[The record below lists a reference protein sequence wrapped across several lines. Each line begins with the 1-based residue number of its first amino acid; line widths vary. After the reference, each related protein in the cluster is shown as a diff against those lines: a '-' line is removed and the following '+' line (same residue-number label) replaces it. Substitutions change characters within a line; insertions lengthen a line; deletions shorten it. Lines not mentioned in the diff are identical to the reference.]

1 MRFSWK
7 PWGVSPMR
15 DLSGTGQVYRFT
27 LSQLLK
33 SRANRV
39 TLIIMV
45 LLAAVSMPLTALLGG
60 ETPETSDTAGLTS
73 VRVDNRT
80 DLVLDFSGDAYWA
93 DTDFSAD
100 AGEPDA
106 VVTITGDETGYQV
119 AVNGGETADAGEL
132 SQLAE
137 TARQAV
143 RDACLQAAGLSSR
156 QLEALTA
163 STGEEDSHEE
173 GFWVQYGYSI
183 LAMILCLMSASYVI
197 RAVVEEKD
205 SRLVELLL
213 VSVKPMAL
221 LAGKIL
227 AVMAFTFGWLLA
239 MLAGLGVSCGL
250 TAGLMGPGVLQK
262 QLSGLLAA
270 VPRVQED
277 LWQAAGVLLVLLVS
291 NLVIFILHGIK
302 PRTHRGGSVLSLL
315 SSLVKYV
322 AGIIIVCQ
330 SLSLLGVNVGTII
343 ASVGVLALVVGFSA
357 ESLIADVVIG
367 AFMLLENQYNV
378 GDIVEVN
385 GFRGVVTK
393 IGIRTTSITDGG
405 GNVKIINNSE
415 MKNILNRSDNNS
427 WSVSDISI
435 PYETDLEKLEAQL
448 PALLEEIFRA
458 RGDVML
464 DTPQYL
470 GVQTLD
476 ASGIVLRFWVK
487 VAEKNIYAGA
497 RALNR
502 ELLLGFRRLGVE
514 CPFPQMDVHMK

>member
-1 MRFSWK
+1 
-7 PWGVSPMR
+7 MR

-60 ETPETSDTAGLTS
+60 ETPETSDTAGLAS

-119 AVNGGETADAGEL
+119 AVNGSESAHAGEL

-143 RDACLQAAGLSSR
+143 RDACLRAAGLSPR

-250 TAGLMGPGVLQK
+250 TAGLMGSGVLQK

-291 NLVIFILHGIK
+291 LGLGYLTMSLI
-302 PRTHRGGSVLSLL
+302 GG
-315 SSLVKYV
+315 V
-322 AGIIIVCQ
+322 AGACCSGMEEAGEATGPVM
-330 SLSLLGVNVGTII
+330 LLTMPGYL
-343 ASVGVLALVVGFSA
+343 ASFVVGAVPSGPVAVFST
-357 ESLIADVVIG
+357 LCPVV
-367 AFMLLENQYNV
+367 
-378 GDIVEVN
+378 
-385 GFRGVVTK
+385 
-393 IGIRTTSITDGG
+393 SIFCAPVQFAG
-405 GNVKIINNSE
+405 GNVSFW
-415 MKNILNRSDNNS
+415 LVLAS
-427 WSVSDISI
+427 WAIQAAVIWG
-435 PYETDLEKLEAQL
+435 
-448 PALLEEIFRA
+448 LL
-458 RGDVML
+458 
-464 DTPQYL
+464 
-470 GVQTLD
+470 TL
-476 ASGIVLRFWVK
+476 ASRV
-487 VAEKNIYAGA
+487 YAGLIVH
-497 RALNR
+497 RGSRVKLR
-502 ELLLGFRRLGVE
+502 ELMSMAKGGAVR
-514 CPFPQMDVHMK
+514 

>member
-1 MRFSWK
+1 
-7 PWGVSPMR
+7 MR

-60 ETPETSDTAGLTS
+60 ETPETSDTAGLAS

-93 DTDFSAD
+93 DTNFSAD

-106 VVTITGDETGYQV
+106 VVTVTGDETGYQV
-119 AVNGGETADAGEL
+119 AVVGSESADAGEL

-143 RDACLQAAGLSSR
+143 RDACLRAAGLSSR

-250 TAGLMGPGVLQK
+250 TAGLLGPGVLQK

-291 NLVIFILHGIK
+291 LGLGYLTMSLI
-302 PRTHRGGSVLSLL
+302 GG
-315 SSLVKYV
+315 V
-322 AGIIIVCQ
+322 AGACYSGMEEAGEATGPVM
-330 SLSLLGVNVGTII
+330 LLTMAGYL
-343 ASVGVLALVVGFSA
+343 ASCVVGAVPSGPVAVFST
-357 ESLIADVVIG
+357 LCP
-367 AFMLLENQYNV
+367 
-378 GDIVEVN
+378 IV
-385 GFRGVVTK
+385 
-393 IGIRTTSITDGG
+393 SIFCAPVQFAG
-405 GNVKIINNSE
+405 GNVSIW
-415 MKNILNRSDNNS
+415 LVLAS
-427 WSVSDISI
+427 WVIQAAVI
-435 PYETDLEKLEAQL
+435 WG
-448 PALLEEIFRA
+448 LL
-458 RGDVML
+458 
-464 DTPQYL
+464 
-470 GVQTLD
+470 TL
-476 ASGIVLRFWVK
+476 ASRV
-487 VAEKNIYAGA
+487 YAGLIVH
-497 RALNR
+497 RGSRVKLR
-502 ELLLGFRRLGVE
+502 ELMSMAKGGAVR
-514 CPFPQMDVHMK
+514 

>member
-1 MRFSWK
+1 
-7 PWGVSPMR
+7 MR

-60 ETPETSDTAGLTS
+60 ETPETSDTAGLAS

-80 DLVLDFSGDAYWA
+80 DLALDFSGDAYWA

-100 AGEPDA
+100 AGEPNA

-119 AVNGGETADAGEL
+119 AVNGSETADAGEL

-163 STGEEDSHEE
+163 STGEEDSHED

-239 MLAGLGVSCGL
+239 MLAGFGVSCGL
-250 TAGLMGPGVLQK
+250 TAGLMGPGALQK

-291 NLVIFILHGIK
+291 LGLGYLTMSLI
-302 PRTHRGGSVLSLL
+302 GG
-315 SSLVKYV
+315 V
-322 AGIIIVCQ
+322 AGACCSGMEEAGEATGPVM
-330 SLSLLGVNVGTII
+330 LLTMAGYL
-343 ASVGVLALVVGFSA
+343 ASCVVGAVPSGPVAVFST
-357 ESLIADVVIG
+357 LCPVV
-367 AFMLLENQYNV
+367 
-378 GDIVEVN
+378 
-385 GFRGVVTK
+385 
-393 IGIRTTSITDGG
+393 SIFCAPVQFAG
-405 GNVKIINNSE
+405 GNVSIWL
-415 MKNILNRSDNNS
+415 MLAS
-427 WSVSDISI
+427 WVIQAAVI
-435 PYETDLEKLEAQL
+435 WG
-448 PALLEEIFRA
+448 LL
-458 RGDVML
+458 
-464 DTPQYL
+464 
-470 GVQTLD
+470 TL
-476 ASGIVLRFWVK
+476 ASRV
-487 VAEKNIYAGA
+487 YAGLIVH
-497 RALNR
+497 RGSRVKLR
-502 ELLLGFRRLGVE
+502 ELMSMAKEGAVR
-514 CPFPQMDVHMK
+514 

>member
-60 ETPETSDTAGLTS
+60 ETPETSDTAGLAS

-80 DLVLDFSGDAYWA
+80 DLALDFSGDAYWA
-93 DTDFSAD
+93 DTDFSAG

-119 AVNGGETADAGEL
+119 AVVGSESAHAGEL

-143 RDACLQAAGLSSR
+143 RNACLQAAGLSSR

-163 STGEEDSHEE
+163 STGEEDSHED

-239 MLAGLGVSCGL
+239 MLAGFGVSCGL

-277 LWQAAGVLLVLLVS
+277 LWQATGVLLVLLVS
-291 NLVIFILHGIK
+291 LGLGYLTMSLI
-302 PRTHRGGSVLSLL
+302 GG
-315 SSLVKYV
+315 V
-322 AGIIIVCQ
+322 AGACCSGMEEAGEATGPVM
-330 SLSLLGVNVGTII
+330 LLTMAGYL
-343 ASVGVLALVVGFSA
+343 ASFVVGAVPSGPVAVFST
-357 ESLIADVVIG
+357 LCPVV
-367 AFMLLENQYNV
+367 
-378 GDIVEVN
+378 
-385 GFRGVVTK
+385 
-393 IGIRTTSITDGG
+393 SIFCAPVQFAG
-405 GNVKIINNSE
+405 GNVSFW
-415 MKNILNRSDNNS
+415 LVLAS
-427 WSVSDISI
+427 WAIQAAVIWG
-435 PYETDLEKLEAQL
+435 
-448 PALLEEIFRA
+448 LL
-458 RGDVML
+458 
-464 DTPQYL
+464 
-470 GVQTLD
+470 TL
-476 ASGIVLRFWVK
+476 ASRV
-487 VAEKNIYAGA
+487 YAGLIVH
-497 RALNR
+497 RGSRVKLR
-502 ELLLGFRRLGVE
+502 ELMSMAKGGAVR
-514 CPFPQMDVHMK
+514 

>member
-1 MRFSWK
+1 
-7 PWGVSPMR
+7 MR

-60 ETPETSDTAGLTS
+60 ETPETSDTASLTS

-80 DLVLDFSGDAYWA
+80 DLALDFSGDAYWA

-106 VVTITGDETGYQV
+106 VVTVTGDETGYQV
-119 AVNGGETADAGEL
+119 AVNGSETADAGEL

-143 RDACLQAAGLSSR
+143 RDACLRAAGLSSR

-163 STGEEDSHEE
+163 STGEEDSHED

-291 NLVIFILHGIK
+291 LGLGYLTMSLI
-302 PRTHRGGSVLSLL
+302 GG
-315 SSLVKYV
+315 V
-322 AGIIIVCQ
+322 AGACCSGMEEAGEATGPVM
-330 SLSLLGVNVGTII
+330 LLTMAGYL
-343 ASVGVLALVVGFSA
+343 ASCVVGAVPSGPVAVFST
-357 ESLIADVVIG
+357 LCP
-367 AFMLLENQYNV
+367 
-378 GDIVEVN
+378 IV
-385 GFRGVVTK
+385 
-393 IGIRTTSITDGG
+393 SIFCAPVQFAG
-405 GNVKIINNSE
+405 GNVSIW
-415 MKNILNRSDNNS
+415 LVLAS
-427 WSVSDISI
+427 WVIQAAVI
-435 PYETDLEKLEAQL
+435 WG
-448 PALLEEIFRA
+448 LL
-458 RGDVML
+458 
-464 DTPQYL
+464 
-470 GVQTLD
+470 TL
-476 ASGIVLRFWVK
+476 ASRV
-487 VAEKNIYAGA
+487 YAGLIVH
-497 RALNR
+497 RGSRVKLR
-502 ELLLGFRRLGVE
+502 ELMSMAKGGAVR
-514 CPFPQMDVHMK
+514 

>member
-1 MRFSWK
+1 
-7 PWGVSPMR
+7 MR

-60 ETPETSDTAGLTS
+60 ETPETSDTAGLAS

-106 VVTITGDETGYQV
+106 VVTVTGDETGYQV
-119 AVNGGETADAGEL
+119 AVVGSESAHAGEL

-143 RDACLQAAGLSSR
+143 RDAGLQAAGLSSR

-183 LAMILCLMSASYVI
+183 LAMSLGLMSAAYVI

-250 TAGLMGPGVLQK
+250 TAGLMGSGVLQK

-291 NLVIFILHGIK
+291 LGLGYLTMSLI
-302 PRTHRGGSVLSLL
+302 GG
-315 SSLVKYV
+315 V
-322 AGIIIVCQ
+322 AGACCSGMEEAGEATGPVM
-330 SLSLLGVNVGTII
+330 LLTMAGYL
-343 ASVGVLALVVGFSA
+343 ASFVVGAVPSGPVAVFST
-357 ESLIADVVIG
+357 LCPVV
-367 AFMLLENQYNV
+367 
-378 GDIVEVN
+378 
-385 GFRGVVTK
+385 
-393 IGIRTTSITDGG
+393 SIFCAPVQFAG
-405 GNVKIINNSE
+405 GNVSFW
-415 MKNILNRSDNNS
+415 LVLAS
-427 WSVSDISI
+427 WAIQAAVIWG
-435 PYETDLEKLEAQL
+435 
-448 PALLEEIFRA
+448 LL
-458 RGDVML
+458 
-464 DTPQYL
+464 
-470 GVQTLD
+470 TL
-476 ASGIVLRFWVK
+476 ASRV
-487 VAEKNIYAGA
+487 YAGLIVH
-497 RALNR
+497 RGSRVKLR
-502 ELLLGFRRLGVE
+502 ELMSMAKGGAVR
-514 CPFPQMDVHMK
+514 

>member
-1 MRFSWK
+1 
-7 PWGVSPMR
+7 MR

-80 DLVLDFSGDAYWA
+80 DLILDFSGDAYWA

-106 VVTITGDETGYQV
+106 VVTVTGDETGYQV
-119 AVNGGETADAGEL
+119 AVVGSESAHAGEL

-163 STGEEDSHEE
+163 STGEEDSHED

-239 MLAGLGVSCGL
+239 MLAGFGVSCGL
-250 TAGLMGPGVLQK
+250 TAGLMGSGVLQK
-262 QLSGLLAA
+262 QLHQPGVTLPLLEVLKGVGRLTGLFSVPAMLEAAGLLLAGFLLYCSLSA
-270 VPRVQED
+270 IGGSMAGKAED
-277 LWQAAGVLLVLLVS
+277 LSSTNVLFSLVLVASFFCCMFAGGMDGMTSSARWLDYVPFTAILVTPSRVLL
-291 NLVIFILHGIK
+291 GQ
-302 PRTHRGGSVLSLL
+302 T
-315 SSLVKYV
+315 
-322 AGIIIVCQ
+322 
-330 SLSLLGVNVGTII
+330 SLLGGLV
-343 ASVGVLALVVGFSA
+343 SLALVVVCAGVLTA
-357 ESLIADVVIG
+357 LAGQVYRLMSL
-367 AFMLLENQYNV
+367 Y
-378 GDIVEVN
+378 
-385 GFRGVVTK
+385 K
-393 IGIRTTSITDGG
+393 
-405 GNVKIINNSE
+405 GN
-415 MKNILNRSDNNS
+415 
-427 WSVSDISI
+427 
-435 PYETDLEKLEAQL
+435 P
-448 PALLEEIFRA
+448 P
-458 RGDVML
+458 
-464 DTPQYL
+464 TPRR
-470 GVQTLD
+470 
-476 ASGIVLRFWVK
+476 VLRMLR
-487 VAEKNIYAGA
+487 EK
-497 RALNR
+497 
-502 ELLLGFRRLGVE
+502 
-514 CPFPQMDVHMK
+514 

>member
-80 DLVLDFSGDAYWA
+80 DLALDFSGDAYWA
-93 DTDFSAD
+93 DTDFSAG
-100 AGEPDA
+100 AGESDA

-119 AVNGGETADAGEL
+119 AVVGSETADAGEL

-183 LAMILCLMSASYVI
+183 LAMILCLMSASYVT

-239 MLAGLGVSCGL
+239 MLAGFGVSCGL
-250 TAGLMGPGVLQK
+250 TAGLMGSGVLQK

-291 NLVIFILHGIK
+291 LGLGYLTMSLI
-302 PRTHRGGSVLSLL
+302 GG
-315 SSLVKYV
+315 V
-322 AGIIIVCQ
+322 AGACCSGMEDAGEATGPVM
-330 SLSLLGVNVGTII
+330 LLTMAGYL
-343 ASVGVLALVVGFSA
+343 ASCVVGAVPSGPVAVFST
-357 ESLIADVVIG
+357 LCP
-367 AFMLLENQYNV
+367 
-378 GDIVEVN
+378 IV
-385 GFRGVVTK
+385 
-393 IGIRTTSITDGG
+393 SIFCAPVQFAG
-405 GNVKIINNSE
+405 GNVSFW
-415 MKNILNRSDNNS
+415 LVLAS
-427 WSVSDISI
+427 WAIQAAVIWG
-435 PYETDLEKLEAQL
+435 
-448 PALLEEIFRA
+448 LL
-458 RGDVML
+458 
-464 DTPQYL
+464 
-470 GVQTLD
+470 TL
-476 ASGIVLRFWVK
+476 ASRV
-487 VAEKNIYAGA
+487 YAGLIVH
-497 RALNR
+497 RGSRVKLR
-502 ELLLGFRRLGVE
+502 ELMSMAKGGAVR
-514 CPFPQMDVHMK
+514 

>member
-1 MRFSWK
+1 
-7 PWGVSPMR
+7 MR

-60 ETPETSDTAGLTS
+60 ETPETSDTAGLAS

-80 DLVLDFSGDAYWA
+80 DLALDFSGDAYWA
-93 DTDFSAD
+93 DTDFSAG

-119 AVNGGETADAGEL
+119 AVVGSESADAGEL

-143 RDACLQAAGLSSR
+143 RDACLRAAGLSSR

-163 STGEEDSHEE
+163 STGEEDSHED

-221 LAGKIL
+221 LTGKIL

-277 LWQAAGVLLVLLVS
+277 LWQVAGVLLVLLVS
-291 NLVIFILHGIK
+291 LGLGYLTMSLI
-302 PRTHRGGSVLSLL
+302 GG
-315 SSLVKYV
+315 V
-322 AGIIIVCQ
+322 AGACCSGMEEAGEATGPVM
-330 SLSLLGVNVGTII
+330 LLTMAGYL
-343 ASVGVLALVVGFSA
+343 ASCVVGAVPSGPVAVFST
-357 ESLIADVVIG
+357 LCPVV
-367 AFMLLENQYNV
+367 
-378 GDIVEVN
+378 
-385 GFRGVVTK
+385 
-393 IGIRTTSITDGG
+393 SIFCAPVQFAG
-405 GNVKIINNSE
+405 GNVSFW
-415 MKNILNRSDNNS
+415 LVLAS
-427 WSVSDISI
+427 WAIQAAVIWG
-435 PYETDLEKLEAQL
+435 
-448 PALLEEIFRA
+448 LL
-458 RGDVML
+458 
-464 DTPQYL
+464 
-470 GVQTLD
+470 TL
-476 ASGIVLRFWVK
+476 ASRV
-487 VAEKNIYAGA
+487 YAGLIVH
-497 RALNR
+497 RGSRVELR
-502 ELLLGFRRLGVE
+502 ELMSMAKGGAVR
-514 CPFPQMDVHMK
+514 

>member
-60 ETPETSDTAGLTS
+60 ETPETSDTAGLAS

-80 DLVLDFSGDAYWA
+80 DLALDFSGDAYWA

-106 VVTITGDETGYQV
+106 VVTVTGDETGYQV
-119 AVNGGETADAGEL
+119 AVVGSESTDAGEL

-143 RDACLQAAGLSSR
+143 RDACLRAAGLSSR

-250 TAGLMGPGVLQK
+250 TAGLLDPGVLQK

-291 NLVIFILHGIK
+291 LGLGYLTMSLI
-302 PRTHRGGSVLSLL
+302 GG
-315 SSLVKYV
+315 V
-322 AGIIIVCQ
+322 AGACCSGMEEAGEATGPVM
-330 SLSLLGVNVGTII
+330 LLTMAGYL
-343 ASVGVLALVVGFSA
+343 ASCVVGAVPSGPVAVFST
-357 ESLIADVVIG
+357 LCP
-367 AFMLLENQYNV
+367 
-378 GDIVEVN
+378 IV
-385 GFRGVVTK
+385 
-393 IGIRTTSITDGG
+393 SIFCAPVQFAG
-405 GNVKIINNSE
+405 GNVSIW
-415 MKNILNRSDNNS
+415 LVLAS
-427 WSVSDISI
+427 WVIQAAVI
-435 PYETDLEKLEAQL
+435 WG
-448 PALLEEIFRA
+448 LL
-458 RGDVML
+458 
-464 DTPQYL
+464 
-470 GVQTLD
+470 TL
-476 ASGIVLRFWVK
+476 ASRV
-487 VAEKNIYAGA
+487 YAGLIVH
-497 RALNR
+497 RGSRVKLR
-502 ELLLGFRRLGVE
+502 ELMSMAKGGAVR
-514 CPFPQMDVHMK
+514 

>member
-60 ETPETSDTAGLTS
+60 ETPETSDTAGLAS

-80 DLVLDFSGDAYWA
+80 DLALDFSGDAYWA

-119 AVNGGETADAGEL
+119 AVNGSETAHAGEL

-143 RDACLQAAGLSSR
+143 RDACLRAAGLSSR

-163 STGEEDSHEE
+163 STGEEDSHED

-239 MLAGLGVSCGL
+239 MLAGFGVSCGL

-291 NLVIFILHGIK
+291 LALGYLTMSLI
-302 PRTHRGGSVLSLL
+302 GG
-315 SSLVKYV
+315 V
-322 AGIIIVCQ
+322 AGACCSGMEEAGEATGPVM
-330 SLSLLGVNVGTII
+330 LLTMAGYL
-343 ASVGVLALVVGFSA
+343 ASCVVGAVPSGPVAVFFT
-357 ESLIADVVIG
+357 LCPVV
-367 AFMLLENQYNV
+367 
-378 GDIVEVN
+378 
-385 GFRGVVTK
+385 
-393 IGIRTTSITDGG
+393 SIFCAPVQFAG
-405 GNVKIINNSE
+405 GNVSFW
-415 MKNILNRSDNNS
+415 LVLAS
-427 WSVSDISI
+427 WAIQAAVIWG
-435 PYETDLEKLEAQL
+435 
-448 PALLEEIFRA
+448 LL
-458 RGDVML
+458 
-464 DTPQYL
+464 
-470 GVQTLD
+470 TL
-476 ASGIVLRFWVK
+476 ASRV
-487 VAEKNIYAGA
+487 YAGLIVH
-497 RALNR
+497 RGSRVKLR
-502 ELLLGFRRLGVE
+502 ELMSMAKGGAVR
-514 CPFPQMDVHMK
+514 

>member
-1 MRFSWK
+1 
-7 PWGVSPMR
+7 MR

-60 ETPETSDTAGLTS
+60 ETPETSDTAGLAS

-106 VVTITGDETGYQV
+106 VVTVTGDETGYQV
-119 AVNGGETADAGEL
+119 AVVGSESTDAGEL

-143 RDACLQAAGLSSR
+143 RDACLRAAGLSSR

-163 STGEEDSHEE
+163 STGEADSHEE

-291 NLVIFILHGIK
+291 LGLGYLTMSLI
-302 PRTHRGGSVLSLL
+302 GG
-315 SSLVKYV
+315 V
-322 AGIIIVCQ
+322 AGACCSGMEEAGEATGPVM
-330 SLSLLGVNVGTII
+330 LLTMAGYL
-343 ASVGVLALVVGFSA
+343 ASCVVGAVPSGPVAVFST
-357 ESLIADVVIG
+357 LCP
-367 AFMLLENQYNV
+367 
-378 GDIVEVN
+378 IV
-385 GFRGVVTK
+385 
-393 IGIRTTSITDGG
+393 SIFCAPVQFAG
-405 GNVKIINNSE
+405 GNVSIW
-415 MKNILNRSDNNS
+415 LVLAS
-427 WSVSDISI
+427 WVIQAAVI
-435 PYETDLEKLEAQL
+435 WG
-448 PALLEEIFRA
+448 LL
-458 RGDVML
+458 
-464 DTPQYL
+464 
-470 GVQTLD
+470 TL
-476 ASGIVLRFWVK
+476 ASRV
-487 VAEKNIYAGA
+487 YAGLIVH
-497 RALNR
+497 RGSRVKLR
-502 ELLLGFRRLGVE
+502 ELMSMAKGGAVR
-514 CPFPQMDVHMK
+514 

>member
-7 PWGVSPMR
+7 PWGVSLMR

-60 ETPETSDTAGLTS
+60 ETPETSDTAGLAS

-119 AVNGGETADAGEL
+119 AVNGSETADAGEL

-143 RDACLQAAGLSSR
+143 RDACLRAAGLSSR

-239 MLAGLGVSCGL
+239 MLAGFGVSCGL

-291 NLVIFILHGIK
+291 LGLGYLTMSLI
-302 PRTHRGGSVLSLL
+302 GG
-315 SSLVKYV
+315 V
-322 AGIIIVCQ
+322 AGACCSGMEEAGEATGPVM
-330 SLSLLGVNVGTII
+330 LLTMAGYL
-343 ASVGVLALVVGFSA
+343 ASCVVGAVPSGPVAVFST
-357 ESLIADVVIG
+357 LCPVV
-367 AFMLLENQYNV
+367 
-378 GDIVEVN
+378 
-385 GFRGVVTK
+385 
-393 IGIRTTSITDGG
+393 SIFCAPVQFAG
-405 GNVKIINNSE
+405 GNVSFW
-415 MKNILNRSDNNS
+415 LVLAS
-427 WSVSDISI
+427 WAIQAAVIWG
-435 PYETDLEKLEAQL
+435 
-448 PALLEEIFRA
+448 LL
-458 RGDVML
+458 
-464 DTPQYL
+464 
-470 GVQTLD
+470 TL
-476 ASGIVLRFWVK
+476 ASRV
-487 VAEKNIYAGA
+487 YAGLIVH
-497 RALNR
+497 RGSRVKLR
-502 ELLLGFRRLGVE
+502 ELMSMAKGGAVR
-514 CPFPQMDVHMK
+514 

>member
-1 MRFSWK
+1 
-7 PWGVSPMR
+7 MR

-60 ETPETSDTAGLTS
+60 ETPETSDTAGLAS

-106 VVTITGDETGYQV
+106 VVTVTGDETGYQV
-119 AVNGGETADAGEL
+119 AVVGSESADAGEL

-143 RDACLQAAGLSSR
+143 RDACLRAAGLSSR

-250 TAGLMGPGVLQK
+250 TAGLLGPGVLQK

-291 NLVIFILHGIK
+291 LGLGYLTMSLI
-302 PRTHRGGSVLSLL
+302 GG
-315 SSLVKYV
+315 V
-322 AGIIIVCQ
+322 AGACCSGMEEAGEATGPVM
-330 SLSLLGVNVGTII
+330 LLTMAGYLV
-343 ASVGVLALVVGFSA
+343 SCVVGAVPSGPVAVFST
-357 ESLIADVVIG
+357 LCP
-367 AFMLLENQYNV
+367 
-378 GDIVEVN
+378 IV
-385 GFRGVVTK
+385 
-393 IGIRTTSITDGG
+393 SIFCAPVQFAG
-405 GNVKIINNSE
+405 GNVSIW
-415 MKNILNRSDNNS
+415 LVLAS
-427 WSVSDISI
+427 WVIQAAVI
-435 PYETDLEKLEAQL
+435 WG
-448 PALLEEIFRA
+448 LL
-458 RGDVML
+458 
-464 DTPQYL
+464 
-470 GVQTLD
+470 TL
-476 ASGIVLRFWVK
+476 ASRV
-487 VAEKNIYAGA
+487 YAGLIVH
-497 RALNR
+497 RGSRVKLR
-502 ELLLGFRRLGVE
+502 ELMSMAKGGAVR
-514 CPFPQMDVHMK
+514 

>member
-1 MRFSWK
+1 
-7 PWGVSPMR
+7 MR

-80 DLVLDFSGDAYWA
+80 DLALDFSGDAYWA

-106 VVTITGDETGYQV
+106 VVTVTGDETGYQV
-119 AVNGGETADAGEL
+119 AVVGSESADAGEL

-143 RDACLQAAGLSSR
+143 RDACLRAAGLSSR
-156 QLEALTA
+156 QLEVLTA

-291 NLVIFILHGIK
+291 LGLGYLTMSLI
-302 PRTHRGGSVLSLL
+302 GG
-315 SSLVKYV
+315 V
-322 AGIIIVCQ
+322 AGACCSGMEEAGEATGPVM
-330 SLSLLGVNVGTII
+330 LLTMAGYL
-343 ASVGVLALVVGFSA
+343 ASCVVGAVPSGPVAVFST
-357 ESLIADVVIG
+357 LCP
-367 AFMLLENQYNV
+367 
-378 GDIVEVN
+378 IV
-385 GFRGVVTK
+385 
-393 IGIRTTSITDGG
+393 SIFCAPVQFAG
-405 GNVKIINNSE
+405 GNVSIW
-415 MKNILNRSDNNS
+415 LVLAS
-427 WSVSDISI
+427 WVIQAAVI
-435 PYETDLEKLEAQL
+435 WG
-448 PALLEEIFRA
+448 LL
-458 RGDVML
+458 
-464 DTPQYL
+464 
-470 GVQTLD
+470 TL
-476 ASGIVLRFWVK
+476 ASRV
-487 VAEKNIYAGA
+487 YAGLIVH
-497 RALNR
+497 RGSRVKLR
-502 ELLLGFRRLGVE
+502 ELMSMAKGGAVR
-514 CPFPQMDVHMK
+514 

>member
-1 MRFSWK
+1 
-7 PWGVSPMR
+7 MR

-60 ETPETSDTAGLTS
+60 ETPETSDTAGLAS

-80 DLVLDFSGDAYWA
+80 DLALDFSGDAYWA
-93 DTDFSAD
+93 DTDFSAG

-119 AVNGGETADAGEL
+119 AVVGSESAHAGEL

-291 NLVIFILHGIK
+291 LGLGYLTMSLI
-302 PRTHRGGSVLSLL
+302 GG
-315 SSLVKYV
+315 V
-322 AGIIIVCQ
+322 AGACCSGMEEAGEATGPVM
-330 SLSLLGVNVGTII
+330 LLTMAGYL
-343 ASVGVLALVVGFSA
+343 ASCVVGAVPSGPVAVFST
-357 ESLIADVVIG
+357 LCPVV
-367 AFMLLENQYNV
+367 
-378 GDIVEVN
+378 
-385 GFRGVVTK
+385 
-393 IGIRTTSITDGG
+393 SIFCAPVQFAG
-405 GNVKIINNSE
+405 GNVSIW
-415 MKNILNRSDNNS
+415 LVLAS
-427 WSVSDISI
+427 WAIQAAVIWG
-435 PYETDLEKLEAQL
+435 
-448 PALLEEIFRA
+448 LL
-458 RGDVML
+458 
-464 DTPQYL
+464 
-470 GVQTLD
+470 TL
-476 ASGIVLRFWVK
+476 ASRV
-487 VAEKNIYAGA
+487 YAGLIVH
-497 RALNR
+497 RGSRVKLR
-502 ELLLGFRRLGVE
+502 ELMSMAKGGAVR
-514 CPFPQMDVHMK
+514 

>member
-60 ETPETSDTAGLTS
+60 ETPETSDTAGLAS

-93 DTDFSAD
+93 DTNFSAD

-119 AVNGGETADAGEL
+119 AVNGSETAHAGEL

-137 TARQAV
+137 TARQAI
-143 RDACLQAAGLSSR
+143 RDACLRAAGLSSR

-291 NLVIFILHGIK
+291 LGLGYLTMSLI
-302 PRTHRGGSVLSLL
+302 GG
-315 SSLVKYV
+315 V
-322 AGIIIVCQ
+322 AGACCSGMEEAGEATGPVM
-330 SLSLLGVNVGTII
+330 LLTMTGYL
-343 ASVGVLALVVGFSA
+343 ASCVVGAVPSGPVAVFST
-357 ESLIADVVIG
+357 LCPVV
-367 AFMLLENQYNV
+367 
-378 GDIVEVN
+378 
-385 GFRGVVTK
+385 
-393 IGIRTTSITDGG
+393 SIFCAPVQFAG
-405 GNVKIINNSE
+405 GNVSFW
-415 MKNILNRSDNNS
+415 LVLAS
-427 WSVSDISI
+427 WAIQAAVIWG
-435 PYETDLEKLEAQL
+435 
-448 PALLEEIFRA
+448 LL
-458 RGDVML
+458 
-464 DTPQYL
+464 
-470 GVQTLD
+470 TL
-476 ASGIVLRFWVK
+476 ASRV
-487 VAEKNIYAGA
+487 YAGLIVH
-497 RALNR
+497 RGSRVKLR
-502 ELLLGFRRLGVE
+502 ELMSMAKGGAIR
-514 CPFPQMDVHMK
+514 

>member
-1 MRFSWK
+1 
-7 PWGVSPMR
+7 MR

-80 DLVLDFSGDAYWA
+80 DLILDFSGDAYWA

-106 VVTITGDETGYQV
+106 VVTVTGDETGYQV
-119 AVNGGETADAGEL
+119 AVVGSESAHAGEL

-163 STGEEDSHEE
+163 STGEEDSHED

-239 MLAGLGVSCGL
+239 MLAGFGVSCGL
-250 TAGLMGPGVLQK
+250 TAGLMGSGVLQK

-291 NLVIFILHGIK
+291 LGLGYLTMSLIGGVAGACCSGMEDAGEATGPVMLLTMAGYLASCVVGAVPSGPVAVFSTLCPIVSIFCAPVQFAGGTVSFWLVLASWAIQAAVIWGLLTLASRVYAGLIV
-302 PRTHRGGSVLSLL
+302 HRGSR
-315 SSLVKYV
+315 VK
-322 AGIIIVCQ
+322 
-330 SLSLLGVNVGTII
+330 L
-343 ASVGVLALVVGFSA
+343 
-357 ESLIADVVIG
+357 
-367 AFMLLENQYNV
+367 
-378 GDIVEVN
+378 
-385 GFRGVVTK
+385 
-393 IGIRTTSITDGG
+393 
-405 GNVKIINNSE
+405 
-415 MKNILNRSDNNS
+415 
-427 WSVSDISI
+427 
-435 PYETDLEKLEAQL
+435 
-448 PALLEEIFRA
+448 
-458 RGDVML
+458 
-464 DTPQYL
+464 
-470 GVQTLD
+470 
-476 ASGIVLRFWVK
+476 
-487 VAEKNIYAGA
+487 
-497 RALNR
+497 R
-502 ELLLGFRRLGVE
+502 ELMSMAKGGAVR
-514 CPFPQMDVHMK
+514 

>member
-1 MRFSWK
+1 
-7 PWGVSPMR
+7 MR

-60 ETPETSDTAGLTS
+60 ETPETSDTAGLAS

-80 DLVLDFSGDAYWA
+80 DLALDFSGDAYWA

-106 VVTITGDETGYQV
+106 VVTVTGDETGYQV
-119 AVNGGETADAGEL
+119 AVNGSETADAGEL

-143 RDACLQAAGLSSR
+143 RDACLRAAGLSSR

-163 STGEEDSHEE
+163 STGEEDSHED

-239 MLAGLGVSCGL
+239 MLAGFGVSCGL

-291 NLVIFILHGIK
+291 LGLGYLTMSLI
-302 PRTHRGGSVLSLL
+302 GG
-315 SSLVKYV
+315 V
-322 AGIIIVCQ
+322 AGACCSGMEEAGEATGPVM
-330 SLSLLGVNVGTII
+330 LLTMAGYL
-343 ASVGVLALVVGFSA
+343 ASCVVGAVPSGPVAVFST
-357 ESLIADVVIG
+357 LCP
-367 AFMLLENQYNV
+367 
-378 GDIVEVN
+378 IV
-385 GFRGVVTK
+385 
-393 IGIRTTSITDGG
+393 SIFCAPVQFAG
-405 GNVKIINNSE
+405 GNVPFW
-415 MKNILNRSDNNS
+415 LVLAS
-427 WSVSDISI
+427 WAIQAAVIWG
-435 PYETDLEKLEAQL
+435 
-448 PALLEEIFRA
+448 LL
-458 RGDVML
+458 
-464 DTPQYL
+464 
-470 GVQTLD
+470 TL
-476 ASGIVLRFWVK
+476 ASQV
-487 VAEKNIYAGA
+487 YAGLIVH
-497 RALNR
+497 RGSRVKLR
-502 ELLLGFRRLGVE
+502 ELMSMAKGGAVR
-514 CPFPQMDVHMK
+514 

>member
-1 MRFSWK
+1 
-7 PWGVSPMR
+7 MR

-45 LLAAVSMPLTALLGG
+45 LLAAVSMPLMALLGG
-60 ETPETSDTAGLTS
+60 ETPETSDTAGLAS

-80 DLVLDFSGDAYWA
+80 DLVLDFSGNAYWA

-119 AVNGGETADAGEL
+119 AVVGSESAHAGEL

-197 RAVVEEKD
+197 RAVV
-205 SRLVELLL
+205 
-213 VSVKPMAL
+213 
-221 LAGKIL
+221 AGKIL

-291 NLVIFILHGIK
+291 LGLGYLTMSLI
-302 PRTHRGGSVLSLL
+302 GG
-315 SSLVKYV
+315 V
-322 AGIIIVCQ
+322 AGACCSGMEEAGEATGPVM
-330 SLSLLGVNVGTII
+330 LLTMAGYL
-343 ASVGVLALVVGFSA
+343 ASCVVGAVPSGPVAVFST
-357 ESLIADVVIG
+357 LCPVV
-367 AFMLLENQYNV
+367 
-378 GDIVEVN
+378 
-385 GFRGVVTK
+385 
-393 IGIRTTSITDGG
+393 SIFCAPVQFAG
-405 GNVKIINNSE
+405 GNVSFW
-415 MKNILNRSDNNS
+415 LVLAS
-427 WSVSDISI
+427 WAIQAAVIWG
-435 PYETDLEKLEAQL
+435 
-448 PALLEEIFRA
+448 LL
-458 RGDVML
+458 
-464 DTPQYL
+464 
-470 GVQTLD
+470 TL
-476 ASGIVLRFWVK
+476 ASRV
-487 VAEKNIYAGA
+487 YAGLIVH
-497 RALNR
+497 RGSRVKLR
-502 ELLLGFRRLGVE
+502 ELMSMAKGGAVR
-514 CPFPQMDVHMK
+514 

>member
-1 MRFSWK
+1 
-7 PWGVSPMR
+7 MR

-60 ETPETSDTAGLTS
+60 ETPETSDTAGLAS

-106 VVTITGDETGYQV
+106 VVTVTGDETGYQV
-119 AVNGGETADAGEL
+119 AVNGSETADAGEL

-143 RDACLQAAGLSSR
+143 RDACLRAAGLSSR

-291 NLVIFILHGIK
+291 LGLGYLTMSLI
-302 PRTHRGGSVLSLL
+302 GG
-315 SSLVKYV
+315 V
-322 AGIIIVCQ
+322 AGACCSGMEEAGEATGPVM
-330 SLSLLGVNVGTII
+330 LLTMAGYL
-343 ASVGVLALVVGFSA
+343 ASCVVGAVPSGPVAVFST
-357 ESLIADVVIG
+357 LCP
-367 AFMLLENQYNV
+367 
-378 GDIVEVN
+378 IV
-385 GFRGVVTK
+385 
-393 IGIRTTSITDGG
+393 SIFCAPVQFAG
-405 GNVKIINNSE
+405 GNVSIW
-415 MKNILNRSDNNS
+415 LVLAS
-427 WSVSDISI
+427 WVIQAAVI
-435 PYETDLEKLEAQL
+435 WG
-448 PALLEEIFRA
+448 LL
-458 RGDVML
+458 
-464 DTPQYL
+464 
-470 GVQTLD
+470 TL
-476 ASGIVLRFWVK
+476 ASRV
-487 VAEKNIYAGA
+487 YAGLIVH
-497 RALNR
+497 RGSRVKLR
-502 ELLLGFRRLGVE
+502 ELMSMAKGGAVR
-514 CPFPQMDVHMK
+514 

>member
-1 MRFSWK
+1 
-7 PWGVSPMR
+7 MR

-60 ETPETSDTAGLTS
+60 ETPEMSDTAGLAS

-106 VVTITGDETGYQV
+106 VVTVTGDETGYQV
-119 AVNGGETADAGEL
+119 AVVGSETADAGEL

-143 RDACLQAAGLSSR
+143 RDACLRAAGLSSR

-163 STGEEDSHEE
+163 STGEGDSHEE

-291 NLVIFILHGIK
+291 LGLGYLTMSLIGGVAGACCSGMEEAGEATGPVMLLTMAGYLASCVVGAVPSGPVAVFSTLCPIVSIFCAPVQFAGDNVSIWLVLASWVIQAAVIWGLLTLASRVYAGLIV
-302 PRTHRGGSVLSLL
+302 HRGSR
-315 SSLVKYV
+315 VK
-322 AGIIIVCQ
+322 
-330 SLSLLGVNVGTII
+330 L
-343 ASVGVLALVVGFSA
+343 
-357 ESLIADVVIG
+357 
-367 AFMLLENQYNV
+367 
-378 GDIVEVN
+378 
-385 GFRGVVTK
+385 
-393 IGIRTTSITDGG
+393 
-405 GNVKIINNSE
+405 
-415 MKNILNRSDNNS
+415 
-427 WSVSDISI
+427 
-435 PYETDLEKLEAQL
+435 
-448 PALLEEIFRA
+448 
-458 RGDVML
+458 
-464 DTPQYL
+464 
-470 GVQTLD
+470 
-476 ASGIVLRFWVK
+476 
-487 VAEKNIYAGA
+487 
-497 RALNR
+497 R
-502 ELLLGFRRLGVE
+502 ELMSMAKGGAVR
-514 CPFPQMDVHMK
+514 

>member
-1 MRFSWK
+1 
-7 PWGVSPMR
+7 MR

-60 ETPETSDTAGLTS
+60 ETPETSDTAGLAS

-100 AGEPDA
+100 AGEPAA

-119 AVNGGETADAGEL
+119 AVNGSESAHAGEL

-143 RDACLQAAGLSSR
+143 RDACLRAAGLSPR

-250 TAGLMGPGVLQK
+250 TAGLMGSGVLQK

-291 NLVIFILHGIK
+291 LGLGYLTMSLI
-302 PRTHRGGSVLSLL
+302 GG
-315 SSLVKYV
+315 V
-322 AGIIIVCQ
+322 AGACCSGMEEAGEATGPVM
-330 SLSLLGVNVGTII
+330 LLTMAGYL
-343 ASVGVLALVVGFSA
+343 ASFVVGAVPSGPVAVFST
-357 ESLIADVVIG
+357 LCPVV
-367 AFMLLENQYNV
+367 
-378 GDIVEVN
+378 
-385 GFRGVVTK
+385 
-393 IGIRTTSITDGG
+393 SIFCAPVQFAG
-405 GNVKIINNSE
+405 GNVSFW
-415 MKNILNRSDNNS
+415 LVLAS
-427 WSVSDISI
+427 WAIQAAVIWG
-435 PYETDLEKLEAQL
+435 
-448 PALLEEIFRA
+448 LL
-458 RGDVML
+458 
-464 DTPQYL
+464 
-470 GVQTLD
+470 TL
-476 ASGIVLRFWVK
+476 ASRV
-487 VAEKNIYAGA
+487 YAGLIVH
-497 RALNR
+497 RGSRVKLR
-502 ELLLGFRRLGVE
+502 ELMSMAKGGAVR
-514 CPFPQMDVHMK
+514 

>member
-1 MRFSWK
+1 
-7 PWGVSPMR
+7 MR

-119 AVNGGETADAGEL
+119 AVVGSESAHAGEL

-143 RDACLQAAGLSSR
+143 RDACLRAAGLSSR

-250 TAGLMGPGVLQK
+250 TAGLLGPGVLQK

-291 NLVIFILHGIK
+291 LGLGYLTMSLI
-302 PRTHRGGSVLSLL
+302 GG
-315 SSLVKYV
+315 V
-322 AGIIIVCQ
+322 AGACCSGMEEAGEATGPVM
-330 SLSLLGVNVGTII
+330 LLTMAGYL
-343 ASVGVLALVVGFSA
+343 ASCVVGAVPSGPVAVFST
-357 ESLIADVVIG
+357 LCPVV
-367 AFMLLENQYNV
+367 
-378 GDIVEVN
+378 
-385 GFRGVVTK
+385 
-393 IGIRTTSITDGG
+393 SIFCAPVQFAG
-405 GNVKIINNSE
+405 GNVSIW
-415 MKNILNRSDNNS
+415 LVLAS
-427 WSVSDISI
+427 WAIQAAVIWG
-435 PYETDLEKLEAQL
+435 
-448 PALLEEIFRA
+448 LL
-458 RGDVML
+458 
-464 DTPQYL
+464 
-470 GVQTLD
+470 TL
-476 ASGIVLRFWVK
+476 ASRV
-487 VAEKNIYAGA
+487 YAGLIVH
-497 RALNR
+497 RGSRVKLR
-502 ELLLGFRRLGVE
+502 EL
-514 CPFPQMDVHMK
+514 MSMA